1 VVPGVSSSL
10 SNPTASQW
18 FNVKA
23 FAAAAGAFGTAGR
36 DTIWGPPLRQWDVI
50 FLKSFIISERRQ
62 IQFRGDF
69 FNLFN
74 NVSYNPPDPTVTNS
88 TFGVITSALPGRNI
102 QLALKLYW

>member
-1 VVPGVSSSL
+1 VS
-10 SNPTASQW
+10 
-18 FNVKA
+18 
-23 FAAAAGAFGTAGR
+23 
-36 DTIWGPPLRQWDVI
+36 
-50 FLKSFIISERRQ
+50 FLKSFIISEHRQ

-74 NVSYNPPDPTVTNS
+74 NVSYNPPDPTVTNA